1 MHHENDYRSRFVLLA
16 GMIFSLLM
24 FSNAAF
30 AAPPLIV
37 NIENSPITSNQVLTI
52 MDVERAIVQGCR
64 VRGWQ
69 PRVIEPGH
77 IEAVL
82 YIRSHVAKVDIRFDT
97 KTYSIKYKDST
108 NLDYRNGRIHRN
120 YNKWVQNLNNDIQSK
135 IPY

>member
-1 MHHENDYRSRFVLLA
+1 MHHENDFRSRFVLFA
-16 GMIFSLLM
+16 GVIFSLLI
-24 FSNAAF
+24 FSNAAH
-30 AAPPLIV
+30 AKLPLII
-37 NIENSPITSNQVLTI
+37 NIENSPISSNQVLS
-52 MDVERAIVQGCR
+52 MEDVERAIVQGCR

-69 PRVIEPGH
+69 PRLVEPGH

-108 NLDYRNGRIHRN
+108 NLKYKNGRIHRN